1 MALLYSFSSP
11 LSANHVVCHAYRRV
25 EHRTCQG
32 GFLYSGCSPA
42 VPGQEIIHGE
52 RFQVSLLATVVHLVV
67 FLSLSSS
74 DLSLC
79 LPVSLPPLSLFLR
92 PPPVSRL
99 CRYSVSLV
107 WLAIFVAH
115 ASRGLQENTV
125 SPNFATLS
133 ESLYIAER
141 KAREETRLRGE
152 MLKQVAMREKDQKE
166 ADLRDLASRA
176 RLERAGIAR

>member
-1 MALLYSFSSP
+1 MFLSSLCVYLCTYLFSHP
-11 LSANHVVCHAYRRV
+11 PPIH
-25 EHRTCQG
+25 
-32 GFLYSGCSPA
+32 SPA
-42 VPGQEIIHGE
+42 RAALCE
-52 RFQVSLLATVVHLVV
+52 R
-67 FLSLSSS
+67 
-74 DLSLC
+74 
-79 LPVSLPPLSLFLR
+79 
-92 PPPVSRL
+92 
-99 CRYSVSLV
+99 
-107 WLAIFVAH
+107 
-115 ASRGLQENTV
+115 RGLQENTV

>member
-1 MALLYSFSSP
+1 
-11 LSANHVVCHAYRRV
+11 
-25 EHRTCQG
+25 
-32 GFLYSGCSPA
+32 
-42 VPGQEIIHGE
+42 
-52 RFQVSLLATVVHLVV
+52 LVA
-67 FLSLSSS
+67 
-74 DLSLC
+74 D
-79 LPVSLPPLSLFLR
+79 
-92 PPPVSRL
+92 
-99 CRYSVSLV
+99 
-107 WLAIFVAH
+107 

>member
-1 MALLYSFSSP
+1 MLVSP
-11 LSANHVVCHAYRRV
+11 VYC
-25 EHRTCQG
+25 
-32 GFLYSGCSPA
+32 
-42 VPGQEIIHGE
+42 
-52 RFQVSLLATVVHLVV
+52 
-67 FLSLSSS
+67 
-74 DLSLC
+74 
-79 LPVSLPPLSLFLR
+79 PPLSHHSCLEKFSQ
-92 PPPVSRL
+92 PPPPPLYHLL
-99 CRYSVSLV
+99 CPLLLPR
-107 WLAIFVAH
+107 